1 MWFGTRGRR
10 RLCEHYGVRHRARR
24 WAIAGVMAAAFVAL
38 GLGTALGQTRAQEID
53 PQSFAAMY
61 PPSEIARDGA
71 RLATAARKIW
81 SIGLQPALTRTE
93 RQRLGPVRF
102 EFPRPRT
109 DDPLM
114 NFYAA
119 RDRAGGVIVLPVL
132 SLKALE
138 DLTTAYAW
146 LHTKGHSLSTIDLY
160 YAMLRHRLV
169 IDWSNGRYPDIL
181 SALGVPKDAYK
192 LPKVDTMSLALRN
205 EAFAFIIAHE
215 AGHLLYRH
223 KPYRDITTAQ
233 ARADELQSD
242 RFALDLLVRTSTPPM
257 GAALFFQAQAYH
269 MPHRGEFDSHDA
281 WAAYLK
287 TVSTHPLSTARIDN
301 IANTT
306 ATDFARRRPNEA
318 ATWRFIGNGFR
329 KIAAI
334 LEDVDIQRCIKKTA
348 TAATATDL
356 APTQETV
363 GLEAC

>member
-10 RLCEHYGVRHRARR
+10 RPCEDCSASRRAWR
-24 WAIAGVMAAAFVAL
+24 WAVAGALFAVAVP
-38 GLGTALGQTRAQEID
+38 GTALGPSRAQEID

-71 RLATAARKIW
+71 RLATAVRKIW
-81 SIGLQPALTRTE
+81 TIGLQPALTRSE
-93 RQRLGPVRF
+93 RQRLGDVRF
-102 EFPRPRT
+102 EFPAPRT

-114 NFYAA
+114 NYYAY
-119 RDRAGGVIVLPVL
+119 RDRSGGVIVMPTL

-160 YAMLRHRLV
+160 YAMLRHRFV
-169 IDWSNGRYPDIL
+169 FDWPDGRYADIL

-192 LPKVDTMSLALRN
+192 LPGVDTMSLALRN

-242 RFALDLLVRTSTPPM
+242 RFALDLLVRTNTPPM

-269 MPHRGEFDSHDA
+269 MPHRGEFDSHDD

-306 ATDFARRRPNEA
+306 ATDFARRRPSEA

-356 APTQETV
+356 SPTKTTV
-363 GLEAC
+363 GLADC